1 MDAGILLTAIYGK
14 DDDPARQV
22 REHRELVQ
30 TAEQLGF
37 THMAAGQHYI
47 GTELRYYQPIPYLA
61 AMAQAAPSLKVV
73 THIMLLAM
81 AKPVDMAEQMATLD
95 AVTGGR
101 AIFGCGLGYSD
112 REFLALGI
120 DPRSKVRRFEMGL
133 DLIKRLWSG
142 VPVTETTE
150 WWQLE
155 DAQPS
160 ALPVQQPRMPIWI
173 GGQSTPAIKR
183 AARMGDAWCVPPFP
197 DHDALR
203 ALVEVFNTERDHLG
217 LPPATELP
225 VRRELLIAKNRAEAR
240 DLAAQRSELRYRSYA
255 SWGLKGENTMAE
267 SAAAAQQEMP
277 DPEKRFLLGST
288 DEIVDQLSALREDI
302 GMTAFMFKPHWPGL
316 PHAES
321 MRQLELFGTEV
332 LPKLR
337 S

>member
-22 REHRELVQ
+22 REHRELVS

-37 THMAAGQHYI
+37 TYMAAGQHYI

-81 AKPVDMAEQMATLD
+81 QRPVDIAEQMATLD
-95 AVTGGR
+95 AVTGGK
-101 AIFGCGLGYSD
+101 AIFGCGLGYAD
-112 REFLALGI
+112 REFHALGI
-120 DPRSKVRRFEMGL
+120 DPKSKVRRFEQGL

-142 VPVTETTE
+142 ESVTESTE

-160 ALPVQQPRMPIWI
+160 VLPVQKPRMPIWI

-203 ALVEVFNTERDHLG
+203 ELVEVFNAERETLG
-217 LPPATELP
+217 LEPATELP
-225 VRRELLIAKNRAEAR
+225 VRRELLIANTREEAR
-240 DLAAQRSELRYRSYA
+240 ELAAQRSELRYRSYA
-255 SWGLKGENTMAE
+255 SWGLRGENTM
-267 SAAAAQQEMP
+267 SHDAARAQQEMP
-277 DPEKRFLLGST
+277 DAEKRFLLGSP
-288 DEIVDQLSALREDI
+288 DELVDQLGALREEI

-321 MRQLELFGTEV
+321 MRQVELFGTEI
-332 LPKLR
+332 LPKL